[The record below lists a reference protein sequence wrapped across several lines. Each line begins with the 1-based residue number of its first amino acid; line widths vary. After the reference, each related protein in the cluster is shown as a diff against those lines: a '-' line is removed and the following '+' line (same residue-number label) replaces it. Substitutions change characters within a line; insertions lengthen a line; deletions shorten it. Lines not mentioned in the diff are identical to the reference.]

1 VFPNGDG
8 SGGEWEARKWEQCPW
23 TRKGR
28 GTVERRLGGGG
39 EGKVVGGGMDEA
51 VTLRLE
57 MIAATTD
64 LRGTNRMSSGPGSHT
79 GWE

>member
-1 VFPNGDG
+1 
-8 SGGEWEARKWEQCPW
+8 
-23 TRKGR
+23 
-28 GTVERRLGGGG
+28 
-39 EGKVVGGGMDEA
+39 MDEA